1 MEEELKW
8 KKAHDAFKL
17 RWDRT
22 DECMCRNS
30 MSFFLHKTIRSDFFS
45 SYLFLLEGLPLVKL
59 FALTSEVINGEMQF
73 YARAKRF
80 YEDVPATEEGMMG
93 DYLELNSTDIE
104 ASCVFLK
111 KFVGGPGKS
120 DTEYALD
127 CGSGIGRV
135 SRYVLLPVFSSVDMV
150 DMMDNF
156 LFEALSYIGKDVKKV
171 KDYFCFPLQ
180 GFTPPIKK
188 YDVIWIQWVTGHL
201 TDKDLMLFLI
211 RCKNSLKD
219 DGVIIIKDNV
229 GRQGCILDQSD
240 SSVIRDIDI
249 LRNIIAKADLD
260 IICAEKQLDM
270 PEQLVPVWMLA
281 LK

>member
-1 MEEELKW
+1 MEW
-8 KKAHDAFKL
+8 IKAHNAFKS
-17 RWDRT
+17 RWDKT
-22 DECMCRNS
+22 DDDMCRHS

-80 YEDVPATEEGMMG
+80 YDDVPATEEGMMG
-93 DYLELNSTDIE
+93 NYLELNSIDLQ
-104 ASCVFLK
+104 ASCVFLR
-111 KFVGGPGKS
+111 KFVGGPGKA
-120 DTEYALD
+120 DTVYALD
-127 CGSGIGRV
+127 CGCGIGRV
-135 SRYVLLPVFSSVDMV
+135 TRYVLLPLFSSVDVV

-180 GFTPPIKK
+180 EFTPPIRK

-211 RCKNSLKD
+211 RCKNSLKN

-229 GRQGCILDQSD
+229 GREGCILDQTD
-240 SSVIRDIDI
+240 SSVIRDIEILMDI
-249 LRNIIAKADLD
+249 IEKTDLQ
-260 IICAEKQLDM
+260 IICAEKQLDI
-270 PEQLVPVWMLA
+270 PEQFVPVWMLA

>member
-1 MEEELKW
+1 MGEKMAW
-8 KKAHDAFKL
+8 IKAHHAFKS

-22 DECMCRNS
+22 DNDMCRNS
-30 MSFFLHKTIRSDFFS
+30 MSFFLHKTIRGDFFS

-59 FALTSEVINGEMQF
+59 FTLTSEIINGEMQF

-93 DYLELNSTDIE
+93 DFLELNSIDVE
-104 ASCVFLK
+104 ASCGFLR
-111 KFVGGPGKS
+111 KFVGGPGKA

-127 CGSGIGRV
+127 CGCGIGRV
-135 SRYVLLPVFSSVDMV
+135 TRYVLLPSFSSVDVV

-156 LFEALSYIGKDVKKV
+156 LFEALSYIGKDAQKV

-180 GFTPPIKK
+180 QFTPPIKK

-211 RCKNSLKD
+211 RCKSSLKD
-219 DGVIIIKDNV
+219 NGVIIIKDNV
-229 GRQGCILDQSD
+229 GRQGCIMDQND
-240 SSVIRDIDI
+240 SSVIREIEI
-249 LRNIIAKADLD
+249 LRNIIAKCNLE
-260 IICAEKQLDM
+260 IICAEKQLDI
-270 PEQLVPVWMLA
+270 PEQFVPIWMLA